1 VHECSG
7 GFCQNINRKEISIMG
22 CYILS
27 YDLGTGGNKAT
38 LFDADGNCLAE
49 HFIAYATQYPATGW
63 HEQQPLDWWD
73 AVIKSTKA
81 LLNKADVNKTEIEC
95 IGISGQSLGVV
106 PLDQE
111 GHLLRESTPIWSDS
125 RATTQAEY
133 FFGKIK
139 EHRWYQTTG
148 NGFPPPLY
156 SVFKIMWYRDNEP
169 EMFERIDKVIGS
181 KDFINYKL
189 TGRILTDFSY
199 ASGSGVYDLIDG
211 DYSEILMTASGLQRS
226 ILPDIV
232 PSTQVIGELTRAAA
246 KSLGLPQTVKVV
258 AGGVDNS
265 CMALGARSFEEGRS
279 YNSQGSSSWLAVA
292 SKGPLL
298 DFRTRPFV
306 FAHVI
311 PGMFMSALSIFSAGT
326 SFRWVRDQ
334 ICKNLVSNAEKQG
347 LDVYEV
353 MTALAERAPIG
364 ANKLVF
370 NPSLGGGTTLDDNMN
385 TRGAFIGLDLRHTQA
400 DIIRA
405 AMEGIAMG
413 LRLALDE
420 LRELTDLKKEM
431 LVVGGGSR
439 SKLWRRIY
447 ADIYNMDIVKTN
459 IDQQAG
465 ALGAAALAAVGVGLW
480 SDFKKI
486 DDIHQVQSV
495 TRPIKENTMVY
506 EQLLAVYKKM
516 TTQQSEL
523 AAMLVEL

>member
-1 VHECSG
+1 
-7 GFCQNINRKEISIMG
+7 MG
-22 CYILS
+22 CYILA

-38 LFDADGNCLAE
+38 LFDTDGNCLAE
-49 HFIAYATQYPATGW
+49 HFIAYATRYPAAGW
-63 HEQQPLDWWD
+63 HEQRPLDWWD
-73 AVIKSTKA
+73 AVIKSTQA
-81 LLNKADVNKTEIEC
+81 LLNEADINKNEIEC

-106 PLDQE
+106 PIDQE
-111 GHLLRESTPIWSDS
+111 GRLLREGTPIWSDS
-125 RATTQAEY
+125 RAGTQAEF
-133 FFGKIK
+133 FFGNIDQ
-139 EHRWYQTTG
+139 HQWYQTTG
-148 NGFPPPLY
+148 SGFPPPLY
-156 SVFKIMWYRDNEP
+156 SVFKIMWYRDHEP
-169 EMFERIDKVIGS
+169 AMFERIDKVIGT

-199 ASGSGVYDLIDG
+199 ASGSGVYDLLGG
-211 DYSEILMTASGLQRS
+211 DYSETLLSASDLPRT

-232 PSTQVIGELTRAAA
+232 PSTEVIGSLTKAAA
-246 KSLGLPQTVKVV
+246 ESLGLPQTVKVV

-265 CMALGARSFEEGRS
+265 CMALGARCIEEGRS

-292 SKGPLL
+292 SQSPLL
-298 DFRTRPFV
+298 DSRTRPFV

-334 ICKNLVSNAEKQG
+334 LCRNLVSQAEKQD
-347 LDVYEV
+347 LDVYDV
-353 MTALAERAPIG
+353 MTAAAKRSCLG
-364 ANKLVF
+364 ANKLMF
-370 NPSLGGGTTLDDNMN
+370 NPSLGGGTSLDDNMN
-385 TRGAFIGLDLRHTQA
+385 IRGAFIGLDLGHTQA

-420 LRELTDLKKEM
+420 LRELTDLSKEI

-439 SKLWRRIY
+439 SKFWRQIY
-447 ADIYNMDIVKTN
+447 ADVYNMDIVKTN

-465 ALGAAALAAVGVGLW
+465 ALGAAALAAVGAGPW

-495 TRPIKENTMVY
+495 TQPIKNHTQAY

-516 TTQQSEL
+516 TSQQSEL

>member
-1 VHECSG
+1 
-7 GFCQNINRKEISIMG
+7 MG

-38 LFDADGNCLAE
+38 LFDTDGNCLAE
-49 HFIAYATQYPATGW
+49 HFSPYPTRYPATGW

-81 LLNKADVNKTEIEC
+81 LLDEADVNKNEIEC

-106 PLDQE
+106 PLDKE
-111 GHLLRESTPIWSDS
+111 GHLLRENTPIWSDS
-125 RATTQAEY
+125 RASTQAEN
-133 FFGKIK
+133 FFSKIE
-139 EHRWYQTTG
+139 EHRWYKTTG

-156 SVFKIMWYRDNEP
+156 AIFKIMWYRDNEP
-169 EMFERIDKVIGS
+169 GMFERIDKIIGS

-189 TGRILTDFSY
+189 TGQILTDFSY
-199 ASGSGVYDLIDG
+199 ASGSGVYDLLDG
-211 DYSEILMTASGLQRS
+211 DYSETLITASGLKRS

-232 PSTQVIGELTRAAA
+232 PSTEVIGELTGAAA
-246 KSLGLPQTVKVV
+246 KSLGLPQSVKVV

-292 SKGPLL
+292 SKVPLL

-334 ICKNLVSNAEKQG
+334 ICLNLVSYAEKKG
-347 LDVYEV
+347 LNVYDV
-353 MTALAERAPIG
+353 MTALAESSPIG
-364 ANKLVF
+364 ANKLIF
-370 NPSLGGGTTLDDNMN
+370 NPSLGGGTSLDDNMN
-385 TRGAFIGLDLRHTQA
+385 VRGAFIGLDLGHTQA

-420 LRELTDLKKEM
+420 LQKLTDLKKEI
-431 LVVGGGSR
+431 LVVGGGSQ
-439 SKLWRRIY
+439 SKLWRQIY

-465 ALGAAALAAVGVGLW
+465 ALGAAALAAVGAGLW
-480 SDFKKI
+480 SDFNKI
-486 DDIHQVQSV
+486 DDIHRVQSV
-495 TRPIKENTMVY
+495 TKPIEKNTKVY
-506 EQLLAVYKKM
+506 EQLLAVYKR
-516 TTQQSEL
+516 TATQQSEL
-523 AAMLVEL
+523 AEMLVEQ